1 MILPGVM
8 ENNRIAI
15 NSKISSFNF
24 ENLRINFSESEKKID
39 FDPDPTKKVMILP
52 GFEPGIFGL

>member
-1 MILPGVM
+1 M